1 MKLLRAS
8 LLIAGLVLTLGPPIL
23 FGTFAILATRAN
35 PAEQSGW
42 VALVGGSLVMAM
54 TVPQIGIMV
63 LLAYL
68 FVRMMKDR

>member
-23 FGTFAILATRAN
+23 LGTFAILAYRAI
-35 PAEQSGW
+35 PIDQSGW
-42 VALVGGSLVMAM
+42 AALVGGSLILTM
-54 TVPQIGIMV
+54 TAPQVGIMV

-68 FVRMMKDR
+68 FVRMMKER

>member
-23 FGTFAILATRAN
+23 FATFAILATRAN
-35 PAEQSGW
+35 PIDQPGW
-42 VALVGGSLVMAM
+42 AALVGGSLVLTM
-54 TVPQIGIMV
+54 TAPQVGIMA

>member
-1 MKLLRAS
+1 MRLLRAS

-23 FGTFAILATRAN
+23 FATFAILAARAN
-35 PAEQSGW
+35 PVDQSGW
-42 VALVGGSLVMAM
+42 VTLVGGSLILTM
-54 TVPQIGIMV
+54 TVPQVGIMV